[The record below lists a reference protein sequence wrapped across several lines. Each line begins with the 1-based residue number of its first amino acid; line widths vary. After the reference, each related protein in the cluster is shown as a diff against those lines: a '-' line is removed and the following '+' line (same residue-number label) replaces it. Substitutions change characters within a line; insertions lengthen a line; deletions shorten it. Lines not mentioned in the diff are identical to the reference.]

1 MSGDEQKRSE
11 STKSESEKMPVA
23 ESKRNGI
30 EIIAMIGIV
39 TMIEIAMAE
48 TTEMIET
55 MTEIAV
61 EETATTNSTAVRVRS
76 EVT

>member
-11 STKSESEKMPVA
+11 STKSESETMPVA

-61 EETATTNSTAVRVRS
+61 EETAATNSTAVRVRS